1 MIGQIDDALLEKL
14 KNGLS
19 GVISKDDVALG
30 PLPGKKR
37 SVSLACTDFTVDET
51 SVGGSTSVKYEEVV
65 ESFDAD
71 GAMTTFRLSRP
82 PARAIM
88 SVESPPGTL
97 RKEGDDYLAEPSKGI
112 VSLRA
117 APKKLKGGVK
127 VKYIT
132 PRAIGE
138 VQNVHLALTYA
149 IAVKDGDLR
158 KREDIALEI
167 IRMFYREK
175 HLLIDQG
182 VEDIQV
188 VKGFGNG
195 HEGSPDDELTLVYR
209 VLTTLRVDVITSGTL
224 EQIKLDAI
232 KVK

>member
-1 MIGQIDDALLEKL
+1 
-14 KNGLS
+14 
-19 GVISKDDVALG
+19 
-30 PLPGKKR
+30 
-37 SVSLACTDFTVDET
+37 
-51 SVGGSTSVKYEEVV
+51 
-65 ESFDAD
+65 
-71 GAMTTFRLSRP
+71 
-82 PARAIM
+82 
-88 SVESPPGTL
+88 
-97 RKEGDDYLAEPSKGI
+97 
-112 VSLRA
+112 
-117 APKKLKGGVK
+117 
-127 VKYIT
+127 
-132 PRAIGE
+132 
-138 VQNVHLALTYA
+138 
-149 IAVKDGDLR
+149 VKDGDLR